1 MRMSSLRLSILVF
14 CSGLG
19 AVASTVLPMLSAKN
33 GMTLYV
39 FDADANGIPSCYAAC
54 ALKWPPALAKTD
66 ETMGKDWSTVER
78 RDGSLQWT
86 YRDRPLYFYVGDK
99 KTGDKTGDG
108 IGGKWHIVSQ

>member
-39 FDADANGIPSCYAAC
+39 FDADANGIPSC
-54 ALKWPPALAKTD
+54 
-66 ETMGKDWSTVER
+66 
-78 RDGSLQWT
+78 
-86 YRDRPLYFYVGDK
+86 
-99 KTGDKTGDG
+99 
-108 IGGKWHIVSQ
+108 